1 MVKVQIYV
9 TLKAGVLDPQGSA
22 INNALHTMGY
32 NEVSEVQTGKF
43 IELHMEK
50 TDDVQEKVED
60 MCHKLL
66 TNPVIEDYTYNM
78 EEVVSS

>member
-32 NEVSEVQTGKF
+32 NEVNEVQTGKF
-43 IELHMEK
+43 IELHMKK
-50 TDDVQEKVED
+50 TDDVQEKVEE